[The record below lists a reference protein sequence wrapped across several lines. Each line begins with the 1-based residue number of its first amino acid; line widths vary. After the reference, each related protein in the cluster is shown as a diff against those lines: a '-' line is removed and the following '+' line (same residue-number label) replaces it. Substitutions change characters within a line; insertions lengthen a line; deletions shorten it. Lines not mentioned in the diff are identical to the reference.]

1 MFSQVSPWHRTGP
14 ASTSLESDARRAPT
28 RVPGPLPRRR
38 STSPQAD
45 GVGFGMIYQ
54 HRHGTYHTGMNMYI
68 YIYHIYIYIIYI
80 YIYHIY
86 ICNYMCHYL
95 CHYISWS
102 ISIFIYIYLCLY
114 LYFCLYL
121 YVYLFNCLICFVFT
135 YKPGAK

>member
-28 RVPGPLPRRR
+28 RVPGLLPRRR

-54 HRHGTYHTGMNMYI
+54 HRHGTYHTGMNIYISYI
-68 YIYHIYIYIIYI
+68 YIYHIYIYVIICVIICVIIYHGV
-80 YIYHIY
+80 YV
-86 ICNYMCHYL
+86 YL
-95 CHYISWS
+95 
-102 ISIFIYIYLCLY
+102 YIYLCLY
-114 LYFCLYL
+114 LYFFLYL